1 MLRFKLSKGFH
12 PSVTRHSRALILGR
26 LSTLFNST
34 WKMAWSD
41 ADFGKRLHL
50 KSPIYYTI
58 SSDRQ
63 PCSAIYLGFSN
74 TSCHKCK
81 LISIKNMV
89 IKALKCF
96 ESLSLWLKF
105 LTTFWFIILCIYS
118 ILGSLP
124 HTYEP
129 IQKNLYIFNYKRHKF
144 SEINTVRV
152 MYI

>member
-1 MLRFKLSKGFH
+1 MVKKYAEIQ
-12 PSVTRHSRALILGR
+12 TQLGISPLAGLWQDFPHYSIPPER
-26 LSTLFNST
+26 
-34 WKMAWSD
+34 WSD

-50 KSPIYYTI
+50 LYTI
-58 SSDRQ
+58 YQVTDNV

-74 TSCHKCK
+74 TSCHECK

-129 IQKNLYIFNYKRHKF
+129 IQKKLYISLWNAQIQWDQY
-144 SEINTVRV
+144 SV